1 MALTVELP
9 FKLPENLDLLVRGY
23 AKTFELPEVLG
34 QIIQAYAKPAFV
46 HWRLFKEAKQV
57 VPKRHWPD
65 LEQALSV
72 PHADKVC
79 QALKVYIEV
88 CRRLTLADR
97 EMEEYRDSIGDTG
110 TAWCAETRTVIVPNL
125 TPEQLTERG
134 RLSLVCYKYRGL
146 QGKTYRAL
154 LVEIHGEPAV
164 EFAEYLDRRRDRY
177 GWNDYGAP
185 LTLRDWDEVDGY
197 YEDDQDEA

>member
-9 FKLPENLDLLVRGY
+9 FELPENLALLVRGY
-23 AKTFELPEVLG
+23 AKTFELPEDLG
-34 QIIQAYAKPAFV
+34 RIIQAYAKPAFV
-46 HWRLFKEAKQV
+46 HWRLFKEAKEV
-57 VPKRHWPD
+57 VPKRHWAD

-72 PHADKVC
+72 PDAGKVC
-79 QALKVYIEV
+79 QALKVHMEV
-88 CRRLTLADR
+88 LRRVTLADR
-97 EMEEYRDSIGDTG
+97 VLETYRDSIGDTG

-134 RLSLVCYKYRGL
+134 RLSLDCYKSRCI
-146 QGKTYRAL
+146 QSKTYRAL

-164 EFAEYLDRRRDRY
+164 EYAEYLDRRRERY

-185 LTLRDWDEVDGY
+185 LTLKDWDEDDGY
-197 YEDDQDEA
+197 YEE